1 MSDSDCVK
9 RDGNE
14 SSVHRVSNPFPFCAF
29 FLNKKKRNCKMRV
42 KLGAIYC
49 AEHLISSEHAESEDK
64 RVPCPLDPAHSVY
77 ESRLKAHLK
86 KCNAR
91 IPEVKPN
98 YFSKDMNVEVDPLMS
113 TVNCADAVANLR
125 KPNVSELVERIFE
138 VSEAVLVDHPIHKRR
153 FQEEKTDISESEKH
167 RLQQDALSQLIL
179 AKTAGYE
186 KVVVLEFGAGKGG
199 LSNFLWESHF
209 SEKDKV
215 SSTGT
220 ESEFYL
226 IDRSNSR
233 CKKDAKMKHEGAKVN
248 RIFIDIKDLN
258 LESLLAEYDKERTF
272 FLLVSKHLCGAATCL
287 TINSLVNMKEKI
299 KGTFCV
305 ALCCHQCCSWQTYCN
320 KLFLKE
326 VGLIKAGEDE
336 EKVFKMMCSITSWA
350 VCGFRSDYES
360 EDETIKRVKLSN
372 IDILDENEIY
382 SDEKKTTVGRLMKR
396 LFDHGRELK
405 LNERLFVCELKHYIE
420 EEVTLENAVL
430 IGHKF

>member
-9 RDGNE
+9 TDTNE
-14 SSVHRVSNPFPFCAF
+14 NCGSNPFCAF
-29 FLNKKKRNCKMRV
+29 FLTKKKRNCKMRV
-42 KLGAIYC
+42 KLGANYC
-49 AEHLISSEHAESEDK
+49 AEHLITSEHAESEDK

-91 IPEVKPN
+91 IPEIVPN
-98 YFSKDMNVEVDPLMS
+98 YFSKNMNINVDAL
-113 TVNCADAVANLR
+113 VNAENSSDENSDVKWK
-125 KPNVSELVERIFE
+125 KPTVSELVERIFKI
-138 VSEAVLVDHPIHKRR
+138 SEAVIADHPIYQRKL
-153 FQEEKTDISESEKH
+153 QQEKTAISESEKH

-209 SEKDKV
+209 SKKD
-215 SSTGT
+215 STGIK
-220 ESEFYL
+220 SEFIL

-233 CKKDAKMKHEGAKVN
+233 CKKDAKMRHEGAKVK

-258 LESLLAEYDKERTF
+258 LESLLTEYDKERTY
-272 FLLVSKHLCGAATCL
+272 FLWVSKHLCGAATCL
-287 TINSLVNMKEKI
+287 TINSLINMREKV

-305 ALCCHQCCSWQTYCN
+305 ALCCHQCCSWQAYPN
-320 KLFLKE
+320 KMFLKDI
-326 VGLIKAGEDE
+326 GLVQEGEDE
-336 EKVFKMMCSITSWA
+336 EKVFRMMCSITSWA

-360 EDETIKRVKLSN
+360 EDETVKRVKLA
-372 IDILDENEIY
+372 DILDENELY
-382 SDEKKTTVGRLMKR
+382 SDEKKEKAGRLMKR

-405 LNERLFVCELKHYIE
+405 LKESLVCELKHYIE

-430 IGHKF
+430 IGHTENFK

>member
-9 RDGNE
+9 TDTKE
-14 SSVHRVSNPFPFCAF
+14 SAEHCIINPFCAL
-29 FLNKKKRNCKMRV
+29 FLTKKKRNCKMRV

-49 AEHLISSEHAESEDK
+49 AEHLITSEHADSEDK

-77 ESRLKAHLK
+77 ESRLEAHLK

-91 IPEVKPN
+91 TPEIIPN
-98 YFSKDMNVEVDPLMS
+98 YFSNDMNINVDALMS
-113 TVNCADAVANLR
+113 TGNSSDDNYVANR
-125 KPNVSELVERIFE
+125 KKPTVSELVERILK
-138 VSEAVLVDHPIHKRR
+138 VSEAVLADHPIYQRR
-153 FQEEKTDISESEKH
+153 FQEEKTGISESEKH
-167 RLQQDALSQLIL
+167 RLQQDTLSQLIL

-209 SEKDKV
+209 GKKD
-215 SSTGT
+215 STGI
-220 ESEFYL
+220 ESEFIL

-233 CKKDAKMKHEGAKVN
+233 CKKDAKMKHEGAKVK

-258 LESLLAEYDKERTF
+258 LECLLAEYDKERTY
-272 FLLVSKHLCGAATCL
+272 FLWVSKHLCGAATCL
-287 TINSLVNMKEKI
+287 TINSLVNMKEKV

-305 ALCCHQCCSWQTYCN
+305 ALCCHQCCSWPAYPN
-320 KLFLKE
+320 KMFLKDS
-326 VGLIKAGEDE
+326 GLIKEGEDE

-360 EDETIKRVKLSN
+360 EDETFKRVKLA
-372 IDILDENEIY
+372 DVLDESEIY
-382 SDEKKTTVGRLMKR
+382 SDEKKATAGRLMKR

-405 LNERLFVCELKHYIE
+405 LKELLVCELKHYIE

-430 IGHKF
+430 IGHTQTEKVK